1 MKHIRF
7 SPVELSRGMGNRPT
21 THFDRGHKKMLS
33 GWAKDIEARGTS
45 VSVEAL
51 RKALVCYAHGRSSG
65 TRDEA
70 LNYYMECVY
79 AQDGMV
85 IDVWPL
91 RDKPDAQS
99 YIGI

>member
-1 MKHIRF
+1 MKHIKF
-7 SPVELSRGMGNRPT
+7 SPVELSGGMGQRPT
-21 THFDRGHKKMLS
+21 TFFDKGCKKMID
-33 GWAKDIEARGTS
+33 GWAKDIELRGAS
-45 VSVEAL
+45 VSRDAL

-65 TRDEA
+65 TRDED

-79 AQDGMV
+79 AKDGMV